1 LEQVFLQMFTI
12 YLPAETVTLTYS
24 QAIVLLL
31 SLIAAVAIVGRW
43 GVNKFQDI
51 TPHRGRT
58 MRNYDPHPGIS
69 MHHIRVGSGI
79 TGLLFTIAC
88 SVIFLGRIP
97 VLRYFLAMSI
107 LVGIGIAAVLIRS
120 RR

>member
-1 LEQVFLQMFTI
+1 MLAI

-24 QAIVLLL
+24 QAIILLL
-31 SLIAAVAIVGRW
+31 SLIAAIAIIGRW
-43 GVNKFQDI
+43 ALNKFQDI
-51 TPHRGRT
+51 TPQRGTT
-58 MRNYDPHPGIS
+58 MKNYDPHPGIS
-69 MHHIRVGSGI
+69 MHQIRVGSGI

-97 VLRYFLAMSI
+97 VLRYFLVMSI
-107 LVGIGIAAVLIRS
+107 FVGIGIAAVLIRI